1 MGESPWGPWGTVG
14 VMVGGGLGSHR
25 VVKEDLRCQVSSVSA
40 REGYK
45 SARIV
50 KGWFGLTTLQVKCVP
65 FELEK

>member
-1 MGESPWGPWGTVG
+1 
-14 VMVGGGLGSHR
+14 MVGGGLGSHR